1 MKDQQRTAAGSTLR
15 VYGTPKLQSL
25 GSLSKLTA
33 SGSGGDVENSTGNP
47 GNPCTQNKNARVC
60 PAG

>member
-33 SGSGGDVENSTGNP
+33 SGSGGDVENSTGNL
-47 GNPCTQNKNARVC
+47 GNPCTQNKNLRAC
-60 PAG
+60 K

>member
-1 MKDQQRTAAGSTLR
+1 MKHEQRTAAGSTLR

-33 SGSGGDVENSTGNP
+33 SGSAGDPENSTGNP
-47 GNPCTQNKNARVC
+47 SNPCTENKNKRVC
-60 PAG
+60 Q